1 MGGACAPAL
10 AVAISGAD
18 MNNTFLASL
27 ALAAGLACAACAP
40 LPAAHDV
47 DWKNGAR
54 HGWVSGFYDAATP
67 RSELPKC
74 LAGVPAE
81 ELASHRF
88 VRIDYRH
95 ARRMMVEVGELPG
108 DAPVKLGD
116 RVELWPQDCDQ
127 GKLSR
132 ISRIMPPPAA

>member
-1 MGGACAPAL
+1 MKQSIYTP
-10 AVAISGAD
+10 
-18 MNNTFLASL
+18 L
-27 ALAAGLACAACAP
+27 ALAAAVACGACAP

-54 HGWVSGFYDAATP
+54 HGWVSGFYDASTP
-67 RSELPKC
+67 RSELPRC
-74 LAGVPAE
+74 LAGVPAG

-95 ARRMMVEVGELPG
+95 SRRMMVEVAELPG
-108 DAPVKLGD
+108 DMPVKLGD

-132 ISRIMPPPAA
+132 ISRVMPPPAA

>member
-1 MGGACAPAL
+1 
-10 AVAISGAD
+10 
-18 MNNTFLASL
+18 MNTTPFTLL
-27 ALAAGLACAACAP
+27 ALAAALACAACAP

-54 HGWVSGFYDAATP
+54 HGWVSGFYDASTP
-67 RSELPKC
+67 RSELPRC
-74 LAGVPAE
+74 LASVTAE
-81 ELASHRF
+81 ELANHRF

-95 ARRMMVEVGELPG
+95 SRRMMVEVGELPG
-108 DAPVKLGD
+108 DMPVKLGD

-132 ISRIMPPPAA
+132 ISRVMPPPAA